1 MVRFEHVPR
10 VDSRLMTDIPPP
22 LRVAILGGGLT
33 GLAAAHRLCELSANQ
48 PAAMDITL
56 FEAGTC
62 FGGLVG
68 TVERDGYLID
78 TGADSFITN
87 KPGALQLCQRLGLS
101 DRLQATDA
109 RYRGA
114 LVLSR
119 GKPQPVP
126 EGFQLLSPTAM
137 WPILRSPILSPWGKL
152 RMGWEYFLPAQQSH
166 GDESLASFVRRRF
179 GTEALDRLVQPLVG
193 GIYTSDPEQL
203 SLAATMPRFL
213 EMEREHGS
221 LIRAAYATK
230 PTATDDRTSSGA
242 RYGLFAGLRG
252 GMQDLVAALIAAVT
266 PRVTFQLGTR
276 IQAVESSPTGA
287 GYTITQSDGTQ
298 SVVDQVIV
306 TLPPSR
312 AAEVVQTLDVPLHHA
327 LRQIESASSAIVVT
341 GHDLRRIAHPL
352 KAFGLVIPH
361 RERRQILAVSFSS
374 RKFPNRAPEGKVLLR
389 TFVGGA
395 LQPDLCDL
403 DDEAL
408 VQLVRKELE
417 ATLGVTGDPEFS
429 MVVRYPQAMPQ
440 YTLGHLDRVAE
451 IERLAGQHL
460 GFALAGNAYHGV
472 GVPDAI
478 HSGEQ
483 AAERIWSSRTAP
495 TAG

>member
-1 MVRFEHVPR
+1 MPDHRP
-10 VDSRLMTDIPPP
+10 TQ
-22 LRVAILGGGLT
+22 RVAILGGGLT
-33 GLAAAHRLCELSANQ
+33 GLAAAHRLCELSAEQ
-48 PAAMDITL
+48 QTGLEVTL
-56 FEAGTC
+56 FEAGSRL
-62 FGGLVG
+62 GGLVG

-101 DRLQATDA
+101 DRLQATEA

-152 RMGWEYFLPAQQSH
+152 RMGWEYFLPAQTSKV
-166 GDESLASFVRRRF
+166 DESLASFVRRRF
-179 GTEALDRLVQPLVG
+179 GAEALDRLVQPLVG

-252 GMQDLVAALIAAVT
+252 GMQDLVAALVAAVS
-266 PRVTFQLGTR
+266 PRVALHLGIR
-276 IQAVESSPTGA
+276 IQALEPGPA
-287 GYTITQSDGTQ
+287 GKGYTITQTDGAQ
-298 SVVDQVIV
+298 SVFDQVIV

-312 AAEVVQTLDVPLHHA
+312 AAEIVGILAAPLQQA
-327 LRQIESASSAIVVT
+327 MQLIESASSAIVVT
-341 GHDLRRIAHPL
+341 GHDLRQVADPL

-395 LQPDLCDL
+395 LQPELCDL
-403 DDEAL
+403 DDDAI
-408 VQLVRKELE
+408 VRLVRDELHG
-417 ATLGVTGDPEFS
+417 TLGVSGEPEFS

-440 YTLGHLDRVAE
+440 YTLGHLERVAE
-451 IERLAGQHL
+451 IERLVACHSGL
-460 GFALAGNAYHGV
+460 EIAGNAYHGV

-478 HSGEQ
+478 HTGEQ
-483 AAERIWSSRTAP
+483 AAERVWSRVRTSEA
-495 TAG
+495 